1 MTNRPK
7 SRRLTRK
14 RIAIALP
21 AVLLLAGVLFFLIQ
35 NTFRFDERE
44 IRIETPEGAMTG
56 VLAMP
61 KDRPG
66 PLGVV
71 VFVHGDGPTNAT
83 YDDAYKPLWEAFADE
98 GYASLSL
105 NKRGIG
111 GSQGSWLEQSMEDRA
126 RDTEY
131 AVQWARSRPE
141 LDPNRIG
148 LWGASQ
154 AGWVIPK
161 VARDEPRLQFAILV
175 APAVDWI
182 KQGQYNTR
190 AEMQHAGESAGQI
203 EAAERRDAAV
213 LELLRAGA
221 AYDTYMKKAGKDE
234 ASPISRER
242 WMFIRRNF
250 EEDSTFELTYFKQ
263 PIHLVLGGRDL
274 NVDSDDTEK
283 VYRAKISQ
291 QLLTVTRLPE
301 ADHSMLKRRLSESDT
316 LTELTAVFMPRELF
330 DEGYLSDMRDFLRT
344 MNKSEP

>member
-1 MTNRPK
+1 MKNSQNT
-7 SRRLTRK
+7 RRLRTK
-14 RIAIALP
+14 RIAIVLP
-21 AVLLLAGVLFFLIQ
+21 AVLLLAGALFFLIQ

-61 KDRPG
+61 KDRTG
-66 PLGVV
+66 PVGVV

-111 GSQGSWLEQSMEDRA
+111 DSEGSWLEQSMEDRA

-131 AVQWARSRPE
+131 AVKWARSQPD

-148 LWGASQ
+148 VWGASQ

-161 VARDEPRLQFAILV
+161 VARDEPQLRFAILV
-175 APAVDWI
+175 APAVNWV

-190 AEMQHAGESAGQI
+190 AEMQQAGASAGQI
-203 EAAERRDAAV
+203 GAAERRDAAV
-213 LELLRAGA
+213 LELLRTGA
-221 AYDTYMKKAGKDE
+221 SYETYMKKAGNNE
-234 ASPISRER
+234 SSPISQER
-242 WMFIRRNF
+242 WTFIRKNV
-250 EEDSTFELTYFKQ
+250 EEDSTGELAYFKQ
-263 PIHLVLGGRDL
+263 PVHLVLGGRDL

-283 VYRAKISQ
+283 VYRAQIPKKR
-291 QLLTVTRLPE
+291 LTVTRLPD
-301 ADHSMLKRRLSESDT
+301 ADHAMLKRRLSESDT
-316 LTELTAVFMPRELF
+316 LTALTAVFMPRELF
-330 DEGYLSDMRDFLRT
+330 DEGYLSDMRAFLRT
-344 MNKSEP
+344 MNRSDE